1 MLMIFLPTA
10 QAAQPLESGTPM
22 TLTTPS
28 AILAET
34 ATGTVIFEKNADE
47 RREVASITKLMTA
60 MLLSMSALAESVTL
74 TDMTGH
80 EITIDE
86 PVTRIV
92 VLQPSDAEIL
102 CALGAQDTIVG
113 RGTYVDYPETILEV
127 PVVASGSN
135 TNIEEILAL
144 NPQVVVMTTMSQ
156 TEEQI
161 AALEQAGVKVVVS
174 SAQDIAGVYTAITL
188 LGELVD
194 KNDEAAALIA
204 NMKAA
209 FADVAEKAAA
219 ANVSGKTVYFEISPL
234 PYGIW
239 SAGQGTF
246 MDELATL
253 CGVTNVFH
261 DQQRWF
267 GASEEQ
273 VIAANP
279 DYIITTTNYM
289 VNNMDGVT
297 EICSRA
303 GWEDVTAVKEGPYV
317 QYTHTRCCSV
327 LRKAAEM
334 SLPEADMNALT
345 DDEAQALLRL
355 LGRFPDVIKE
365 AAEKYEPSMITRAVT
380 DIAQAYNKFYYEHRI
395 LDGEP
400 ATAAAR
406 VALTKATKDVIKT
419 GLWLIGIE
427 APERM

>member
-1 MLMIFLPTA
+1 MKSNRFFALL
-10 QAAQPLESGTPM
+10 
-22 TLTTPS
+22 
-28 AILAET
+28 LA
-34 ATGTVIFEKNADE
+34 
-47 RREVASITKLMTA
+47 LA

-113 RGTYVDYPETILEV
+113 RGTYVDYPETILDV

-204 NMKAA
+204 DMKAA
-209 FADVAEKAAA
+209 S

-289 VNNMDGVT
+289 VNDMDGVT

-303 GWEDVTAVKEGPYV
+303 GWEDVTAVKEGHV
-317 QYTHTRCCSV
+317 VLGDNNAMTRPGPRLV
-327 LRKAAEM
+327 EAAQFLLNLVTDAAEEEVT
-334 SLPEADMNALT
+334 P
-345 DDEAQALLRL
+345 
-355 LGRFPDVIKE
+355 
-365 AAEKYEPSMITRAVT
+365 AA
-380 DIAQAYNKFYYEHRI
+380 
-395 LDGEP
+395 
-400 ATAAAR
+400 
-406 VALTKATKDVIKT
+406 
-419 GLWLIGIE
+419 
-427 APERM
+427 

>member
-1 MLMIFLPTA
+1 MKSNRFFALL
-10 QAAQPLESGTPM
+10 
-22 TLTTPS
+22 
-28 AILAET
+28 LA
-34 ATGTVIFEKNADE
+34 
-47 RREVASITKLMTA
+47 LA

-174 SAQDIAGVYTAITL
+174 SAQDIEGVYTAITL
-188 LGELVD
+188 LGQLVD

-204 NMKAA
+204 DMKAA

-234 PYGIW
+234 P
-239 SAGQGTF
+239 
-246 MDELATL
+246 
-253 CGVTNVFH
+253 
-261 DQQRWF
+261 
-267 GASEEQ
+267 
-273 VIAANP
+273 
-279 DYIITTTNYM
+279 
-289 VNNMDGVT
+289 
-297 EICSRA
+297 
-303 GWEDVTAVKEGPYV
+303 
-317 QYTHTRCCSV
+317 
-327 LRKAAEM
+327 
-334 SLPEADMNALT
+334 
-345 DDEAQALLRL
+345 
-355 LGRFPDVIKE
+355 
-365 AAEKYEPSMITRAVT
+365 
-380 DIAQAYNKFYYEHRI
+380 
-395 LDGEP
+395 
-400 ATAAAR
+400 
-406 VALTKATKDVIKT
+406 
-419 GLWLIGIE
+419 
-427 APERM
+427 

>member
-1 MLMIFLPTA
+1 MKSNRFFALL
-10 QAAQPLESGTPM
+10 
-22 TLTTPS
+22 
-28 AILAET
+28 LA
-34 ATGTVIFEKNADE
+34 
-47 RREVASITKLMTA
+47 LA

-174 SAQDIAGVYTAITL
+174 SAQDIEGVYTAITL
-188 LGELVD
+188 LGQLVD

-204 NMKAA
+204 DMKAA

-246 MDELATL
+246 MTGDPVRRDECVPRPAGLVRRERRTGDCREPGLHHHDDELH
-253 CGVTNVFH
+253 G
-261 DQQRWF
+261 QRH
-267 GASEEQ
+267 GRR
-273 VIAANP
+273 
-279 DYIITTTNYM
+279 
-289 VNNMDGVT
+289 DGN
-297 EICSRA
+297 
-303 GWEDVTAVKEGPYV
+303 
-317 QYTHTRCCSV
+317 
-327 LRKAAEM
+327 L
-334 SLPEADMNALT
+334 LP
-345 DDEAQALLRL
+345 RG
-355 LGRFPDVIKE
+355 LGR
-365 AAEKYEPSMITRAVT
+365 R
-380 DIAQAYNKFYYEHRI
+380 
-395 LDGEP
+395 DGGEGRP
-400 ATAAAR
+400 CGAGR
-406 VALTKATKDVIKT
+406 
-419 GLWLIGIE
+419 
-427 APERM
+427 

>member
-1 MLMIFLPTA
+1 
-10 QAAQPLESGTPM
+10 
-22 TLTTPS
+22 
-28 AILAET
+28 
-34 ATGTVIFEKNADE
+34 
-47 RREVASITKLMTA
+47 
-60 MLLSMSALAESVTL
+60 
-74 TDMTGH
+74 MTGH

-113 RGTYVDYPETILEV
+113 RGTYVDYPETILDV

-174 SAQDIAGVYTAITL
+174 S
-188 LGELVD
+188 
-194 KNDEAAALIA
+194 
-204 NMKAA
+204 
-209 FADVAEKAAA
+209 
-219 ANVSGKTVYFEISPL
+219 KTVYFEISPL

-289 VNNMDGVT
+289 VNDMDGVT

-303 GWEDVTAVKEGPYV
+303 GWEDVTAVKEGHV
-317 QYTHTRCCSV
+317 VLGDNNAMTRPGPRLV
-327 LRKAAEM
+327 EAAQFLLNLVTDAAEEEVT
-334 SLPEADMNALT
+334 P
-345 DDEAQALLRL
+345 
-355 LGRFPDVIKE
+355 
-365 AAEKYEPSMITRAVT
+365 AA
-380 DIAQAYNKFYYEHRI
+380 
-395 LDGEP
+395 
-400 ATAAAR
+400 
-406 VALTKATKDVIKT
+406 
-419 GLWLIGIE
+419 
-427 APERM
+427 

>member
-1 MLMIFLPTA
+1 MKSNRFFALL
-10 QAAQPLESGTPM
+10 
-22 TLTTPS
+22 
-28 AILAET
+28 LA
-34 ATGTVIFEKNADE
+34 
-47 RREVASITKLMTA
+47 LA

-113 RGTYVDYPETILEV
+113 RGTYVDYPETILDV

-174 SAQDIAGVYTAITL
+174 SAQDIEGVYTAITL
-188 LGELVD
+188 LGQLVD

-204 NMKAA
+204 DMKAA

-289 VNNMDGVT
+289 VNDMDGVT

-303 GWEDVTAVKEGPYV
+303 GWE
-317 QYTHTRCCSV
+317 
-327 LRKAAEM
+327 L
-334 SLPEADMNALT
+334 SL
-345 DDEAQALLRL
+345 
-355 LGRFPDVIKE
+355 IH
-365 AAEKYEPSMITRAVT
+365 I
-380 DIAQAYNKFYYEHRI
+380 
-395 LDGEP
+395 
-400 ATAAAR
+400 
-406 VALTKATKDVIKT
+406 
-419 GLWLIGIE
+419 
-427 APERM
+427 

>member
-1 MLMIFLPTA
+1 MKSNRFFALL
-10 QAAQPLESGTPM
+10 
-22 TLTTPS
+22 
-28 AILAET
+28 LA
-34 ATGTVIFEKNADE
+34 
-47 RREVASITKLMTA
+47 LA

-113 RGTYVDYPETILEV
+113 RGTYVDYPETILDV

-204 NMKAA
+204 DMKAA

-253 CGVTNVFH
+253 CGVTNVLP
-261 DQQRWF
+261 RP
-267 GASEEQ
+267 
-273 VIAANP
+273 AALVRRERRTGDCREP
-279 DYIITTTNYM
+279 
-289 VNNMDGVT
+289 GL
-297 EICSRA
+297 
-303 GWEDVTAVKEGPYV
+303 
-317 QYTHTRCCSV
+317 HHH
-327 LRKAAEM
+327 
-334 SLPEADMNALT
+334 
-345 DDEAQALLRL
+345 DDELHGQRHGRRDGNLLPRG
-355 LGRFPDVIKE
+355 LGR
-365 AAEKYEPSMITRAVT
+365 R
-380 DIAQAYNKFYYEHRI
+380 
-395 LDGEP
+395 DGGEGRP
-400 ATAAAR
+400 CGAGR
-406 VALTKATKDVIKT
+406 
-419 GLWLIGIE
+419 
-427 APERM
+427 

>member
-1 MLMIFLPTA
+1 MKSNRFFALL
-10 QAAQPLESGTPM
+10 
-22 TLTTPS
+22 
-28 AILAET
+28 LA
-34 ATGTVIFEKNADE
+34 
-47 RREVASITKLMTA
+47 LA

-174 SAQDIAGVYTAITL
+174 SAQDIEGVYTAITL

-204 NMKAA
+204 DMKAA

-261 DQQRWF
+261 DQQGWF

-279 DYIITTTNYM
+279 DYIITTSNYM
-289 VNNMDGVT
+289 VNDMDGVT

-303 GWEDVTAVKEGPYV
+303 GWEDVTAVKEGHV
-317 QYTHTRCCSV
+317 VLGDNNAMTRPGPRLV
-327 LRKAAEM
+327 EAAQFLLNLVTDAAEEEVT
-334 SLPEADMNALT
+334 P
-345 DDEAQALLRL
+345 
-355 LGRFPDVIKE
+355 
-365 AAEKYEPSMITRAVT
+365 AA
-380 DIAQAYNKFYYEHRI
+380 
-395 LDGEP
+395 
-400 ATAAAR
+400 
-406 VALTKATKDVIKT
+406 
-419 GLWLIGIE
+419 
-427 APERM
+427 

>member
-1 MLMIFLPTA
+1 MKSNRFFALL
-10 QAAQPLESGTPM
+10 
-22 TLTTPS
+22 
-28 AILAET
+28 LA
-34 ATGTVIFEKNADE
+34 
-47 RREVASITKLMTA
+47 LA

-204 NMKAA
+204 DMKAA

-234 PYGIW
+234 PYGICDPVRRDERVPRP
-239 SAGQGTF
+239 AALVRRERRTGDCREPGLHHHD
-246 MDELATL
+246 DELH
-253 CGVTNVFH
+253 G
-261 DQQRWF
+261 QRH
-267 GASEEQ
+267 GRR
-273 VIAANP
+273 
-279 DYIITTTNYM
+279 
-289 VNNMDGVT
+289 DGN
-297 EICSRA
+297 
-303 GWEDVTAVKEGPYV
+303 
-317 QYTHTRCCSV
+317 
-327 LRKAAEM
+327 L
-334 SLPEADMNALT
+334 LP
-345 DDEAQALLRL
+345 RG
-355 LGRFPDVIKE
+355 LGR
-365 AAEKYEPSMITRAVT
+365 R
-380 DIAQAYNKFYYEHRI
+380 
-395 LDGEP
+395 DGGEGRP
-400 ATAAAR
+400 CGAGR
-406 VALTKATKDVIKT
+406 
-419 GLWLIGIE
+419 
-427 APERM
+427 